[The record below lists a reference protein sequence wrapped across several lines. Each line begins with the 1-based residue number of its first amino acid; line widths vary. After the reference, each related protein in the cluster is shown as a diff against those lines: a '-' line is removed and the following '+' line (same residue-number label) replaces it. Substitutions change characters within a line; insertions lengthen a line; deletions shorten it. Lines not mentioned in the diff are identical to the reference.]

1 MARLASD
8 ELQGA
13 LKHGPRV
20 AKRPAAPPVLS
31 LVHHDYINQLRRLRN
46 HHRTT
51 KASKIHLSNPS
62 NSLYP
67 TSRDRFR
74 GLDPCPNTEPRA
86 IDRSNGHGR
95 SERGIPKR
103 RKIGVGLEAF

>member
-67 TSRDRFR
+67 RPETDSGASIRV
-74 GLDPCPNTEPRA
+74 LTQN
-86 IDRSNGHGR
+86 HGR
-95 SERGIPKR
+95 SIGATATADRNGVYRSGERS
-103 RKIGVGLEAF
+103 V